1 MSKGEVMKTQI
12 QILPI
17 LLFIGLVL
25 ILISC
30 SEQNNTPTGPNEP
43 PPIQWDPPPF
53 NEDGWAVITTFPD
66 SLVNPGGNVNLRII
80 EAADARVA
88 WVSDWQTKLIF
99 KTEDG
104 GSTWKV
110 LEPPVTGSLYTI
122 ESFDSLTLWIGTQQG
137 EILNSIDGGYSWV
150 EQHKGSFINYIEFFD
165 RQNGIAMGDP
175 PQGSSKIEILHTS
188 NGGVTWT
195 NKNSIIGYGTTHY
208 AVNFCDQNNGW
219 IRTRPSNEF
228 VFHTNDGGI
237 TWDTLYPGGS
247 QNIWTLVCVSPKIAM
262 LSYNLTPMRTSDTGQ
277 SWQELSLSIVGY
289 PSRYAK
295 VKDASSWVWGE
306 GGGGEVFGST
316 DSGETWKIVS
326 TGINDAWWDINSP
339 SKDVVWL
346 SGRSKITYTVKADSL
361 LSY

>member
-1 MSKGEVMKTQI
+1 MKTQF

-17 LLFIGLVL
+17 LLFIVLVL

-53 NEDGWAVITTFPD
+53 NEEGWAVITTFPD
-66 SLVNPGGNVNLRII
+66 SLIEPGGNVDLRII

-122 ESFDSLTLWIGTQQG
+122 ESFDSLTLWIGTRQG
-137 EILNSIDGGYSWV
+137 EILNSIDGGNTWV

-188 NGGVTWT
+188 NGGGTWT
-195 NKNSIIGYGTTHY
+195 NKNSILGYGTTHY
-208 AVNFCDQNNGW
+208 AVNFGDQNNGW
-219 IRTRPSNEF
+219 IRTRPGNDF

-247 QNIWTLVCVSPKIAM
+247 QNIWTLVSVSPEIAM
-262 LSYNLTPMRTSDTGQ
+262 LSYNITPMRTSDTGQ
-277 SWQELSLSIVGY
+277 SWQAMDNYLS
-289 PSRYAK
+289 RFAK
-295 VKDASSWVWGE
+295 VKDASSWVWGVGT
-306 GGGGEVFGST
+306 GGVLGST

-326 TGINDAWWDINSP
+326 MGINAFWRDISSS
-339 SKDVVWL
+339 SKDVVWV
-346 SGRSKITYTVKADSL
+346 SGFSKITYTVKADSL